1 MIFIL
6 YFSSLSR
13 CKHDPTAHWTF
24 VGELRRHI
32 GAEGS
37 QEETGVQV
45 VQVVPGQR
53 LPGTLH
59 SGRGGRL
66 WRGKTT
72 PHSSFERFF

>member
-1 MIFIL
+1 
-6 YFSSLSR
+6 
-13 CKHDPTAHWTF
+13 
-24 VGELRRHI
+24 
-32 GAEGS
+32 
-37 QEETGVQV
+37 VQV